1 MTKISGYEKEELESF
16 LEADEHH
23 LVIDDT
29 SLDKELALQ
38 AARYMFFGEKA
49 ILAEREFDLF
59 KQKIS
64 QIKSEVEKK
73 YRASFLSSGAKAPT
87 ERMVEAEL
95 NSNPSLVSLEH
106 QLLQL
111 KGKRDVAKL
120 LKESMWMRKDL
131 LIQMSIAKRAE
142 MESIRS
148 SVVKE
153 KIAS

>member
-1 MTKISGYEKEELESF
+1 MASVYEKEDLDVF
-16 LEADEHH
+16 LEKDEHG

-29 SLDKELALQ
+29 NLDRELALQ
-38 AARYMFFGEKA
+38 AARYMYFGEKA
-49 ILAEREFDLF
+49 VLAEREFDLF
-59 KQKIS
+59 KQKTA
-64 QIKSEVEKK
+64 QIKAEVEKK
-73 YRASFLSSGAKAPT
+73 FRASFLSSGAKAPT

-95 NSNPSLVSLEH
+95 ATNASLVTLDH